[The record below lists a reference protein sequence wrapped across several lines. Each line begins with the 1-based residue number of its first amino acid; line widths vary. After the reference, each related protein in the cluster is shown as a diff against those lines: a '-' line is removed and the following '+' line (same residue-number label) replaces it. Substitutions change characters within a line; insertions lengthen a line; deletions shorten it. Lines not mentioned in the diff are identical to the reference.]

1 MQHNKNPVGT
11 HQLTPTA
18 QQADGDKSN
27 GVPEVKEKE
36 KPQALLPKVS
46 PRDHAHDL
54 ESTRCK
60 IVGLHYK

>member
-1 MQHNKNPVGT
+1 MQHNKNPAGT
-11 HQLTPTA
+11 HQPTPTA
-18 QQADGDKSN
+18 QQADGDNSN

-46 PRDHAHDL
+46 PQGRTRDR

-60 IVGLHYK
+60 IVGSHYK